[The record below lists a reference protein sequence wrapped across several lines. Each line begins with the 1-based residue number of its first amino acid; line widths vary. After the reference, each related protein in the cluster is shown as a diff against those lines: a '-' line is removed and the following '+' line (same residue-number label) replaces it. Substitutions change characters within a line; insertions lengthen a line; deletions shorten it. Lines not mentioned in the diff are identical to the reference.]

1 MNADDLVAIEARPPL
16 MARHDD
22 GCQCWPHVTEA
33 DAIEAVR
40 LEYLEGRK
48 AVAAERA
55 RIAEA
60 VRGLPCP
67 WPSGLLEWS
76 GWLRCQTDVL
86 AIVEGEK

>member
-1 MNADDLVAIEARPPL
+1 LVTPDDLAAIEARPPL

-60 VRGLPCP
+60 VRGLPP
-67 WPSGLLEWS
+67 TTIRSNDDDIS
-76 GWLRCQTDVL
+76 RAAVL
-86 AIVEGEK
+86 AIVEKP